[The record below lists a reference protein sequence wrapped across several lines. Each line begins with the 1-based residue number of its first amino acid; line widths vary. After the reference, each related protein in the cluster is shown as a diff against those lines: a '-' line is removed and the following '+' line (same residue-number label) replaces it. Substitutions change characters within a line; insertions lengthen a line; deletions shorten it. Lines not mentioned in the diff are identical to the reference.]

1 MSDKKRKI
9 KEFMNSSPEQLRQQ
23 VEISD
28 KKIKEKKYKKSDIQ
42 ESEHKEKTKQQKIM
56 EFLNAD
62 EKD

>member
-28 KKIKEKKYKKSDIQ
+28 KKIKEKKHKKSDIQ

-56 EFLNAD
+56 EFLNTD